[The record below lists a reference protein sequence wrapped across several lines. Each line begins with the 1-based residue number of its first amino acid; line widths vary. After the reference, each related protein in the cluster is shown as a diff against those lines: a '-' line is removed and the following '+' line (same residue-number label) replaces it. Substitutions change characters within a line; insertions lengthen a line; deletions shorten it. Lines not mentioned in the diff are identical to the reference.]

1 MKKKNVII
9 GILTVVSTLLVVCLI
24 GFSPNLIKRL
34 LGNVN
39 STEVGTTQALKTGVI
54 VNTNLTYKK
63 DTTSIPLKIYNG
75 SDKQITINSVIWRTM
90 CLSDTCEDFNVINL
104 DTPITIEPDSDYEY
118 KIENVSSL
126 VNNSAVDIG
135 VQYVLD
141 GKTYNLASRSAQI
154 TSFDNYT
161 LNKNSAEDIP
171 EEFTI
176 IKNSDKYNANYLSD
190 VNIKLS
196 DTDVKMDLSEKL
208 EDLNIT
214 YQYKSALYDKMS
226 IYHPQHYYSTSYK
239 FDLFGNP
246 NPSNVAN
253 IFSENISEYQQV
265 SQPITDYSSD
275 FQFVLKG
282 SPKRVVDGET
292 VILGL
297 YFSQTR
303 YYTPIG
309 ETAPNDY
316 VMGYSV
322 RNDYSSEKLPQFTLT
337 VYDKSGLA
345 TAISNGIA
353 KMEQLSEEDAN
364 IDSFMAFSNLIYNEG
379 VTIYENREVTQAQID
394 DVTSRINGF
403 EIQLNPKSDYT
414 ALDNVISK
422 INNLN
427 RSYYAEGSFTEID
440 ALIAKY
446 ESGLSSNYQAK
457 IDSLSTRLN
466 AAYNSLEMLDA
477 DYSKVDSAITTAGLL
492 TNETSDGK
500 ALYTTESWGNLQE
513 ALALVIRGKKIDEQA
528 LVDEYARNISNAI
541 ANLEYN
547 PADYTEL
554 NTFIEDYN
562 LYKDYFVEESRTEFE
577 EYLKTITFDK
587 NITEQSTVD
596 TWYQELNSLAEKMEL
611 KKAQGYYDSD
621 NYEFIEK
628 NGYMSLEGYKKYFE
642 GLEKSYYTDESAQMI
657 NDVLGELNNSESDL
671 YNYSIMEQAEFDQ
684 ILMYLQTY
692 INMLE
697 KKPGNYEELCEYYVK
712 ALNLNIKYYVDVTEL
727 TTALSDAK
735 FDWKID
741 EQDKIDE
748 CAKALRDA
756 INNLVLKDADY
767 TAFNVAYN
775 KATSL
780 SAKHY
785 VDFSLVQAAIAEAN
799 SVKNLKI
806 DKQSLV
812 DDATDKLNK
821 AMSKLVLKDADYSK
835 IEALK
840 AKIEALDGS
849 KYTNL
854 EVVKEALNNI
864 SYGKKANE
872 QDLVDEMYNK
882 LKSAYDSL
890 EKTKADYTEVNK
902 AVSNAKKYESVKDNY
917 SNYSELERVLNS
929 INYDLTWAD
938 QVTVDN
944 YVIKINDAIS
954 NLRKKLA
961 NYTELENLISKI
973 PSDYSNL
980 EQGLQSEIKTL
991 LNEAEK
997 LSRNLTYEEQD
1008 KVDSLVIKL
1017 RALVDKLPKID
1028 TGEISKEIILSYLKV
1043 NGNKVDIK
1051 TLPFKCNVGYD
1062 ITSANIEAGLASKNS
1077 VIKIYGGKVLLP
1089 GENNVTIIV
1098 TTDTGKTYTYTLI
1111 INRSKTSDYLSD
1123 LTVKKSEIEFSKTKQ
1138 EYTVKVDRNTS
1149 ELDLSA
1155 VAEDKNA
1162 KVTIKGNDNIKNG
1175 SKVFVEVESADG
1187 SVRVYTLNVQ
1197 KAGSV
1202 DVKVI
1207 IILIMVLAILS
1218 GIIKYLQEK
1227 KKYKE

>member
-63 DTTSIPLKIYNG
+63 NTTSIPLKIYNG
-75 SDKQITINSVIWRTM
+75 SDKQVTINSVIWRTM

-161 LNKNSAEDIP
+161 LNKNSAEDVP

-176 IKNSDKYNANYLSD
+176 THNGEYDYLGD
-190 VNIKLS
+190 TKIKLS
-196 DTDVKMDLSEKL
+196 DTDIKMDLSENL
-208 EDLNIT
+208 SDLNIK
-214 YQYKSALYDKMS
+214 YQFKIFANRWFISNPLGP
-226 IYHPQHYYSTSYK
+226 INGN
-239 FDLFGNP
+239 LFGEP
-246 NPSNVAN
+246 NNYNYKNYINAN
-253 IFSENISEYQQV
+253 LDKIS
-265 SQPITDYSSD
+265 
-275 FQFVLKG
+275 FNG
-282 SPKRVVDGET
+282 N
-292 VILGL
+292 
-297 YFSQTR
+297 
-303 YYTPIG
+303 
-309 ETAPNDY
+309 TALE
-316 VMGYSV
+316 
-322 RNDYSSEKLPQFTLT
+322 DYSSEFEFVLSGKPTKTSNNETILLGLSMTQYGDNYNAATNPNERHSTSESVYSSEKIPQFKLT

-345 TAISNGIA
+345 SAIQNGIA

-403 EIQLNPKSDYT
+403 EIQMNPKSDYT

-446 ESGLSSNYQAK
+446 ESGLSSNYQSK

-587 NITEQSTVD
+587 NITEQSIVD
-596 TWYQELNSLAEKMEL
+596 TWYQELNNLAEKMEL

-657 NDVLGELNNSESDL
+657 NEVLGELNNSESDL

-684 ILMYLQTY
+684 ILIFLQTY

-854 EVVKEALNNI
+854 EVVKEALNSI

>member
-39 STEVGTTQALKTGVI
+39 STEIGTTQTLKTGVI
-54 VNTNLTYKK
+54 VDTNLAYKK
-63 DTTSIPLKIYNG
+63 DTTSMPLKIYNG
-75 SDKQITINSVIWRTM
+75 SDKQVTINAIIWRTM

-104 DTPITIEPDSDYEY
+104 DTPITVEPDSDYEY
-118 KIENVSSL
+118 IMENVSSL
-126 VNNSAVDIG
+126 VNTSAVDVG

-141 GKTYNLASRSAQI
+141 GKTYNLASRSTRI
-154 TSFDNYT
+154 TNFDNYT
-161 LNKNSAEDIP
+161 LNKNSAEDVP

-176 IKNSDKYNANYLSD
+176 THNGEYDYLGD
-190 VNIKLS
+190 AKIKLS
-196 DTDVKMDLSEKL
+196 DTDVKMDLSENL
-208 EDLNIT
+208 RDLNIK
-214 YQYKSALYDKMS
+214 YQFKIFANKWFINNPLSQKNDY
-226 IYHPQHYYSTSYK
+226 
-239 FDLFGNP
+239 LFGAP
-246 NPSNVAN
+246 NNYN
-253 IFSENISEYQQV
+253 HYNYIDY
-265 SQPITDYSSD
+265 DYSSTST
-275 FQFVLKG
+275 FSGNTALEEYSSEFEFILSGK
-282 SPKRVVDGET
+282 PKKTSNNET
-292 VILGL
+292 ILLGL
-297 YFSQTR
+297 YIMQC
-303 YYTPIG
+303 G
-309 ETAPNDY
+309 EN
-316 VMGYSV
+316 YSAATNPGERHSTTEAV
-322 RNDYSSEKLPQFTLT
+322 FSSEKIPQFKLT
-337 VYDKSGLA
+337 VYDKSELA

-353 KMEQLSEEDAN
+353 KMEQLSEEEAN
-364 IDSFMAFSNLIYNEG
+364 IDSFMEFSNLIYNEG
-379 VTIYENREVTQAQID
+379 VTVYENREVTQAQID
-394 DVTSRINGF
+394 DITNRINGF
-403 EIQLNPKSDYT
+403 EIELNPKADYT

-427 RSYYAEGSFTEID
+427 RSYYAEGSFTDID
-440 ALIAKY
+440 ALIKKY
-446 ESGLSSNYQAK
+446 ESDLSSNYQSK
-457 IDSLSTRLN
+457 IDSLSTKLN
-466 AAYNSLEMLDA
+466 GAYNSLEMLDA
-477 DYSKVDSAITTAGLL
+477 DYKNVDSAITTAGLL

-513 ALALVIRGKKIDEQA
+513 ALASVVRGKKIDEQQI
-528 LVDEYARNISNAI
+528 VDSYAKNITVAI

-554 NTFIEDYN
+554 NAMIEEWN
-562 LYKDYFVEESRTEFE
+562 LLKDYFTEESRTEVE

-596 TWYQELNSLAEKMEL
+596 TWVQELNSLAEKLEL
-611 KKAQGYYDSD
+611 KRAQGYYDSD

-642 GLEKSYYTDESAQMI
+642 GLEKSYYTDESVEIIDM
-657 NDVLGELNNSESDL
+657 VVTELSNSESDL
-671 YNYSIMEQAEFDQ
+671 YKYSIMEQAEFDE
-684 ILMYLQTY
+684 ILMFLQVYVNT
-692 INMLE
+692 LE

-712 ALNLNIKYYVDVTEL
+712 ALSLNIKYYVDVTEL
-727 TTALSDAK
+727 TTAISNAN
-735 FDWKID
+735 FNWKID

-748 CAKALRDA
+748 SAKALRDA

-767 TAFNVAYN
+767 TAFNIAYN
-775 KATSL
+775 KAVSL

-785 VDFSLVQAAIAEAN
+785 VDFSSVQAAITKAN
-799 SVKNLKI
+799 SVKDLKI

-821 AMSKLVLKDADYSK
+821 AMSKLVLRDADYSK
-835 IEALK
+835 IDALK

-872 QDLVDEMYNK
+872 QALVDEMYNK

-902 AVSNAKKYESVKDNY
+902 AVLEAKKYESVKDNY
-917 SNYSELERVLNS
+917 SNYSDLEKVLNS
-929 INYDLTWAD
+929 INYNLTWAD

-944 YVIKINDAIS
+944 YVIKIKDAIS

-973 PSDYSNL
+973 PSDYSDL
-980 EQGLQSEIKTL
+980 DQSLQSEIKSL
-991 LNEAEK
+991 LKEAEQ
-997 LSRNLTYEEQD
+997 LSRNLTYEEQA
-1008 KVDSLVIKL
+1008 KVDSLVIKF
-1017 RALVDKLPKID
+1017 RALIDKLPKID
-1028 TGEISKEIILSYLKV
+1028 SGEISKEIILSYLKV

-1051 TLPFKCNVGYD
+1051 TLPFRCNVGYD
-1062 ITSANIEAGLASKNS
+1062 VTSANIEVGLASKNS

-1098 TTDTGKTYTYTLI
+1098 TTSAGKTYTYTLV
-1111 INRSKTSDYLSD
+1111 INRSKTSDYLSN
-1123 LTVKKSEIEFSKTKQ
+1123 LTVKESEIEFSKTKQ
-1138 EYTVKVDRNTS
+1138 EYTVKVGKNTN

-1207 IILIMVLAILS
+1207 IILIMILAILS

-1227 KKYKE
+1227 KKYKEEKNA

>member
-9 GILTVVSTLLVVCLI
+9 GILTVVSTLLVICLI
-24 GFSPNLIKRL
+24 VFSPNLIKKL

-39 STEVGTTQALKTGVI
+39 SAELGTTQILKTGVI
-54 VNTNLTYKK
+54 VDTNLTYKN

-75 SDKQITINSVIWRTM
+75 SDKQITINGVIWRTM
-90 CLSDTCEDFNVINL
+90 CLSGICEDFNVINL
-104 DTPITIEPDSDYEY
+104 DTPITIESDSDYEY
-118 KIENVSSL
+118 KIENVSSF
-126 VNNSAVDIG
+126 VNKSAIDVG

-141 GKTYNLASRSAQI
+141 GKTYNLASRAKKI
-154 TSFDNYT
+154 TSFDNYI
-161 LNKNSAEDIP
+161 LNKNSAEDVP

-176 IKNSDKYNANYLSD
+176 IKNSDALFANYLSD

-196 DTDVKMDLSEKL
+196 DTNIKMDLSERL
-208 EDLNIT
+208 ENLKIS
-214 YQYKSALYDKMS
+214 YQFKSNLPYKM
-226 IYHPQHYYSTSYK
+226 IVYHPQHKYAVDPLSE
-239 FDLFGNP
+239 LFGNP
-246 NPSNVAN
+246 NPSNVASVFN
-253 IFSENISEYQQV
+253 FETISEELTV
-265 SQPITDYSSD
+265 SAIDNYSSD
-275 FQFVLKG
+275 FEFILKG
-282 SPKRVVDGET
+282 SPKSVTLEKK

-297 YFSQTR
+297 RFRQLRQNLDGDGVVGQT
-303 YYTPIG
+303 
-309 ETAPNDY
+309 ENA
-316 VMGYSV
+316 
-322 RNDYSSEKLPQFTLT
+322 DYSSEKIPQFTLT

-345 TAISNGIA
+345 TAIRNGIA
-353 KMEQLSEEDAN
+353 KMELLSEEDAN
-364 IDSFMAFSNLIYNEG
+364 IDSFIEFSNLVYNEG

-394 DVTSRINGF
+394 DVTSRINNF
-403 EIQLNPKSDYT
+403 EIQMNPKADYT
-414 ALDNVISK
+414 VLDNVISK

-427 RSYYAEGSFTEID
+427 RSYYAEGSFTDID

-446 ESGLSSNYQAK
+446 ERDLSSNYQSK
-457 IDSLSTRLN
+457 IDSLSTSLN

-477 DYSKVDSAITTAGLL
+477 DYKNVDSAITTAGLL
-492 TNETSDGK
+492 TNQTPDGK
-500 ALYTTESWGNLQE
+500 ALYTTESWGKLQE
-513 ALALVIRGKKIDEQA
+513 ALSLVIRGKKIDEQQI
-528 LVDEYARNISNAI
+528 VNGYAKNITVAI

-554 NTFIEDYN
+554 NSLIEGYN
-562 LYKDYFVEESRTEFE
+562 LYKDYYVEASRTEVE
-577 EYLKTITFDK
+577 EYLKTISFDK

-596 TWYQELNSLAEKMEL
+596 TWCKELSILFEKMEL

-628 NGYMSLEGYKKYFE
+628 NGYMSLEGYKKYFGE
-642 GLEKSYYTDESAQMI
+642 LEKSYYTDESVELIDMLLT
-657 NDVLGELNNSESDL
+657 DLNNTASDL
-671 YNYSIMEQAEFDQ
+671 YNFSILEQAEFNQ
-684 ILMYLQTY
+684 ILMFLQNY
-692 INMLE
+692 VDSLE
-697 KKPGNYEELCEYYVK
+697 KKPGNYEELCKYYVK
-712 ALNLNIKYYVDVTEL
+712 ALNLNVKYYVDITEL
-727 TTALSDAK
+727 TTALSKAS

-741 EQDKIDE
+741 EQDKIDK

-767 TAFNVAYN
+767 TAFKVAYN
-775 KATSL
+775 KAISL
-780 SAKHY
+780 LAKHY
-785 VDFSLVQAAIAEAN
+785 VDFSLVQAAITEAN
-799 SVKNLKI
+799 SVKDLKI

-812 DDATDKLNK
+812 DNATDKLNK
-821 AMSKLVLKDADYSK
+821 AMNKLVLRDADYSK
-835 IEALK
+835 IDTLK

-854 EVVKEALNNI
+854 EVVREALNNI

-872 QDLVDEMYNK
+872 QALVDEMYNK

-890 EKTKADYTEVNK
+890 EKTKADYTEVNN
-902 AVSNAKKYESVKDNY
+902 AVSNAKKYELVKNNY
-917 SNYSELERVLNS
+917 SNYSDLERVLNG
-929 INYDLTWAD
+929 INYNLTWAD
-938 QVTVDN
+938 QVTVDS
-944 YVIKINDAIS
+944 YVIKINNAIS

-973 PSDYSNL
+973 PSDYSDL
-980 EQGLQSEIKTL
+980 KQELQLEIKVL

-1017 RALVDKLPKID
+1017 RALVDKLPKTD
-1028 TGEISKEIILSYLKV
+1028 SGEISKEIILSYLKV

-1062 ITSANIEAGLASKNS
+1062 ITSANIEVGLASKNS
-1077 VIKIYGGKVLLP
+1077 VSKIYGGKVLLP

-1098 TTDTGKTYTYTLI
+1098 TTDAGKNYTYTLI

-1123 LTVKKSEIEFSKTKQ
+1123 LTVKESEIEFSKTKQ

-1175 SKVFVEVESADG
+1175 SKVFVEVKSADG
-1187 SVRVYTLNVQ
+1187 SVRVYILNVQ

-1207 IILIMVLAILS
+1207 IVLIMILAILS

>member
-63 DTTSIPLKIYNG
+63 NTTSIPLKIYNG

-161 LNKNSAEDIP
+161 LNKNSAEDVP

-176 IKNSDKYNANYLSD
+176 THNGEYDYLGD
-190 VNIKLS
+190 TKIKLS
-196 DTDVKMDLSEKL
+196 DTDIKMDLSENL
-208 EDLNIT
+208 SDLNIK
-214 YQYKSALYDKMS
+214 YQFKIFANRWFISNPLGP
-226 IYHPQHYYSTSYK
+226 INGN
-239 FDLFGNP
+239 LFGEP
-246 NPSNVAN
+246 NNYNFYNYINAN
-253 IFSENISEYQQV
+253 LDKIS
-265 SQPITDYSSD
+265 
-275 FQFVLKG
+275 FNG
-282 SPKRVVDGET
+282 N
-292 VILGL
+292 
-297 YFSQTR
+297 
-303 YYTPIG
+303 
-309 ETAPNDY
+309 TALE
-316 VMGYSV
+316 
-322 RNDYSSEKLPQFTLT
+322 DYSSEFEFVLSGKPTKTSNNETILLGLSMTQYGDNYSAATNPNERHSTSESVYSSEKIPQFKLT

-345 TAISNGIA
+345 SAIQNGIA

-403 EIQLNPKSDYT
+403 EIQMNPKSDYT

-427 RSYYAEGSFTEID
+427 RSYYAEGSFTDID

-446 ESGLSSNYQAK
+446 ESGLSSNYQSK

-587 NITEQSTVD
+587 NITEQSIVD
-596 TWYQELNSLAEKMEL
+596 TWYQELNNLAEKMEL

-642 GLEKSYYTDESAQMI
+642 GLEKSYYTDESAQLI
-657 NDVLGELNNSESDL
+657 NEVLGELNNSESDL

-684 ILMYLQTY
+684 ILIFLQAY
-692 INMLE
+692 VDMLE

-854 EVVKEALNNI
+854 EVVKEALNSI

-1062 ITSANIEAGLASKNS
+1062 ITSANIEVGLASKNS

>member
-63 DTTSIPLKIYNG
+63 NTTSIPLKIYNG

-176 IKNSDKYNANYLSD
+176 THNGEYDYLGD
-190 VNIKLS
+190 TKIKLS
-196 DTDVKMDLSEKL
+196 DTDIKMDLSENL
-208 EDLNIT
+208 SDLNIK
-214 YQYKSALYDKMS
+214 YQFKIFANRWFISNPLGP
-226 IYHPQHYYSTSYK
+226 INGN
-239 FDLFGNP
+239 LFGEP
-246 NPSNVAN
+246 NNYNYKNYINAN
-253 IFSENISEYQQV
+253 LDKIS
-265 SQPITDYSSD
+265 
-275 FQFVLKG
+275 FNG
-282 SPKRVVDGET
+282 N
-292 VILGL
+292 
-297 YFSQTR
+297 
-303 YYTPIG
+303 
-309 ETAPNDY
+309 TALE
-316 VMGYSV
+316 
-322 RNDYSSEKLPQFTLT
+322 DYSSEFEFVLSGKPTKTSNNETILLGLSMTQYGDNYNAATNPNERHSTSESVYSSEKIPQFKLT

-345 TAISNGIA
+345 SAIQNGIA

-446 ESGLSSNYQAK
+446 ESGLSSNYQSK

-596 TWYQELNSLAEKMEL
+596 TWYQELNSLAEKMKL

-642 GLEKSYYTDESAQMI
+642 GLEKSYYTDESAQLI
-657 NDVLGELNNSESDL
+657 NEVLGELNNSESDL

-684 ILMYLQTY
+684 ILIFLQAY
-692 INMLE
+692 VDMLE

-854 EVVKEALNNI
+854 EVVKEALNSI

-1028 TGEISKEIILSYLKV
+1028 TGENSKEIILSYLKV

-1138 EYTVKVDRNTS
+1138 EYTVKVDRNTR

>member
-63 DTTSIPLKIYNG
+63 NTTSIPLKIYNG

-161 LNKNSAEDIP
+161 LNKNSAEDVP

-176 IKNSDKYNANYLSD
+176 THNGEYDYLGD
-190 VNIKLS
+190 TKIKLS
-196 DTDVKMDLSEKL
+196 DTDIKMDLSENL
-208 EDLNIT
+208 SDLNIK
-214 YQYKSALYDKMS
+214 YQFKIFANRWFISNPLGP
-226 IYHPQHYYSTSYK
+226 INGN
-239 FDLFGNP
+239 LFGEP
-246 NPSNVAN
+246 NNYNYKNYINAN
-253 IFSENISEYQQV
+253 LDKIS
-265 SQPITDYSSD
+265 
-275 FQFVLKG
+275 FNG
-282 SPKRVVDGET
+282 N
-292 VILGL
+292 
-297 YFSQTR
+297 
-303 YYTPIG
+303 
-309 ETAPNDY
+309 TALE
-316 VMGYSV
+316 
-322 RNDYSSEKLPQFTLT
+322 DYSSEFEFVLSGKPTKTSNNETILLGLSMTQYGDNYNAATNPNERHSTSESVYSSEKIPQFKLT

-345 TAISNGIA
+345 SAIQNGIA

-596 TWYQELNSLAEKMEL
+596 TWYQELNNLAEKMEL

-775 KATSL
+775 KAISL

-854 EVVKEALNNI
+854 EVVKEALNSI

>member
-39 STEVGTTQALKTGVI
+39 STEIGTTQTLKTGVI
-54 VNTNLTYKK
+54 VDTNLAYKK
-63 DTTSIPLKIYNG
+63 DTTSMPLKIYNG
-75 SDKQITINSVIWRTM
+75 SDKQVTINAIIWRTM

-104 DTPITIEPDSDYEY
+104 DTPITVEPDSDYEY
-118 KIENVSSL
+118 IMENVSSL
-126 VNNSAVDIG
+126 VNTSAVDVG

-141 GKTYNLASRSAQI
+141 GKTYNLASRSTRI
-154 TSFDNYT
+154 TNFDNYT
-161 LNKNSAEDIP
+161 LNKNSAEDVP
-171 EEFTI
+171 EEFTFI
-176 IKNSDKYNANYLSD
+176 HNPENENSAD

-196 DTDVKMDLSEKL
+196 DTDVKMDLSESL
-208 EDLNIT
+208 DSLNIT
-214 YQYKSALYDKMS
+214 YSYRSS
-226 IYHPQHYYSTSYK
+226 IKNGMIFNHPENRSS
-239 FDLFGNP
+239 LANPLLGNE
-246 NPSNVAN
+246 NTSNVKQYFSSNMFDKTTHIQNNTSIDEYNSSYQFTLTGKPNMVVNNTN
-253 IFSENISEYQQV
+253 IVLGFYFTQSYWYQDSENISRNE
-265 SQPITDYSSD
+265 SFFSNKND
-275 FQFVLKG
+275 F
-282 SPKRVVDGET
+282 
-292 VILGL
+292 
-297 YFSQTR
+297 
-303 YYTPIG
+303 
-309 ETAPNDY
+309 
-316 VMGYSV
+316 
-322 RNDYSSEKLPQFTLT
+322 SSEKIPQFKLT
-337 VYDKSGLA
+337 VYDKSELA

-353 KMEQLSEEDAN
+353 KMEQLSEEEAN
-364 IDSFMAFSNLIYNEG
+364 IDSFMEFSNLIYNEG
-379 VTIYENREVTQAQID
+379 VTVYENREVTQAQID
-394 DVTSRINGF
+394 DITNRINGF
-403 EIQLNPKSDYT
+403 EIELNPKADYT

-427 RSYYAEGSFTEID
+427 RSYYAEGSFTDID
-440 ALIAKY
+440 ALIKKY
-446 ESGLSSNYQAK
+446 ESDLSSNYQSK
-457 IDSLSTRLN
+457 IDSLSTKLN
-466 AAYNSLEMLDA
+466 GAYNSLEMLDA
-477 DYSKVDSAITTAGLL
+477 DYKNVDSAITTAGLL

-513 ALALVIRGKKIDEQA
+513 ALASVVRGKKIDEQQI
-528 LVDEYARNISNAI
+528 VDSYAKNITVAI

-554 NTFIEDYN
+554 NAMIEEWN
-562 LYKDYFVEESRTEFE
+562 LLKDYFTEESRTEVE

-596 TWYQELNSLAEKMEL
+596 TWVQELNSLAEKLEL
-611 KKAQGYYDSD
+611 KRAQGYYDSD

-642 GLEKSYYTDESAQMI
+642 GLEKSYYTDESVEIIDM
-657 NDVLGELNNSESDL
+657 VVTELSNSESDL
-671 YNYSIMEQAEFDQ
+671 YKYSIMEQAEFDE
-684 ILMYLQTY
+684 ILMFLQVYVNT
-692 INMLE
+692 LE

-712 ALNLNIKYYVDVTEL
+712 ALSLNIKYYVDVTEL
-727 TTALSDAK
+727 TTAISNAN
-735 FDWKID
+735 FNWKID

-748 CAKALRDA
+748 SAKALRDA

-767 TAFNVAYN
+767 TAFNIAYN
-775 KATSL
+775 KAVSL

-785 VDFSLVQAAIAEAN
+785 VDFSSVQAAITKAN
-799 SVKNLKI
+799 SVKDLKI

-812 DDATDKLNK
+812 DDVTDKLNK
-821 AMSKLVLKDADYSK
+821 AMSKLVLRDADYSK
-835 IEALK
+835 IDALK

-849 KYTNL
+849 KYTNF

-872 QDLVDEMYNK
+872 QALVDEMYNK

-902 AVSNAKKYESVKDNY
+902 AVLEAKKYESVKDNY
-917 SNYSELERVLNS
+917 SNYSDLEKVLNS
-929 INYDLTWAD
+929 INYNLTWAD

-944 YVIKINDAIS
+944 YVIKIKDAIS

-973 PSDYSNL
+973 PSDYSDL
-980 EQGLQSEIKTL
+980 DQSLQSEIKTL
-991 LNEAEK
+991 LKEAEQ
-997 LSRNLTYEEQD
+997 LSRNLTYEEQA
-1008 KVDSLVIKL
+1008 KVDSLVIKF
-1017 RALVDKLPKID
+1017 RALIDKLPKID
-1028 TGEISKEIILSYLKV
+1028 SGEISKEIILSYLKV
-1043 NGNKVDIK
+1043 NGDKVDIK
-1051 TLPFKCNVGYD
+1051 TLPFRCNVGYD
-1062 ITSANIEAGLASKNS
+1062 VTSANIEVGLASKNS

-1098 TTDTGKTYTYTLI
+1098 TTSAGKTYTYTLVI
-1111 INRSKTSDYLSD
+1111 DRSKTSDYLSN
-1123 LTVKKSEIEFSKTKQ
+1123 LTVKESEIEFSKTKQ
-1138 EYTVKVDRNTS
+1138 EYTVKVGKNTN

-1162 KVTIKGNDNIKNG
+1162 KVTIKGNDSIKNG

-1207 IILIMVLAILS
+1207 IILIMILAILS

-1227 KKYKE
+1227 KKYKEEKNA

>member
-63 DTTSIPLKIYNG
+63 NTTSIPLKIYNG
-75 SDKQITINSVIWRTM
+75 SDKQVTINSVIWRTM

-161 LNKNSAEDIP
+161 LNKNSAEDVP

-176 IKNSDKYNANYLSD
+176 THNGEYDYLGD
-190 VNIKLS
+190 TKIKLS
-196 DTDVKMDLSEKL
+196 DTDIKMDLSENL
-208 EDLNIT
+208 SDLNIK
-214 YQYKSALYDKMS
+214 YQFKIFANRWFISNPLGP
-226 IYHPQHYYSTSYK
+226 INGN
-239 FDLFGNP
+239 LFGEP
-246 NPSNVAN
+246 NNYNYKNYINAN
-253 IFSENISEYQQV
+253 LDKIS
-265 SQPITDYSSD
+265 
-275 FQFVLKG
+275 FNG
-282 SPKRVVDGET
+282 N
-292 VILGL
+292 
-297 YFSQTR
+297 
-303 YYTPIG
+303 
-309 ETAPNDY
+309 TALE
-316 VMGYSV
+316 
-322 RNDYSSEKLPQFTLT
+322 DYSSEFEFVLSGKPTKTSNNETILLGLSMTQYGDNYNAATNPNERHSTSESVYSSEKIPQFKLT

-345 TAISNGIA
+345 SAIQNGIA

-446 ESGLSSNYQAK
+446 ESGLSSNYQSK

-657 NDVLGELNNSESDL
+657 NDVLEELNNSESDL

-854 EVVKEALNNI
+854 EVVKEALNSI

-1028 TGEISKEIILSYLKV
+1028 AGENSKEIILSYLKV

-1111 INRSKTSDYLSD
+1111 INRSKTSDYLSV

>member
-63 DTTSIPLKIYNG
+63 NTTSIPLKIYNG
-75 SDKQITINSVIWRTM
+75 SDKQVTINSVIWRTM

-154 TSFDNYT
+154 TSFGNYT
-161 LNKNSAEDIP
+161 LNKNSAEDVP

-176 IKNSDKYNANYLSD
+176 IKNSDKYYANYLSD

-214 YQYKSALYDKMS
+214 YQFKSNLPYKMTVF
-226 IYHPQHYYSTSYK
+226 HPQHEWAVSPRFT
-239 FDLFGNP
+239 LFGNS
-246 NPSNVAN
+246 NPSNVTSVFN
-253 IFSENISEYQQV
+253 FETISERLEV
-265 SQPITDYSSD
+265 SAIDDYSGD
-275 FQFVLKG
+275 FEFMLKG
-282 SPKRVVDGET
+282 SPKSVTVEKN

-297 YFSQTR
+297 KFWQLKQQSNGDGVVGQTER
-303 YYTPIG
+303 
-309 ETAPNDY
+309 D
-316 VMGYSV
+316 
-322 RNDYSSEKLPQFTLT
+322 DFSSEKIPQFKLT

-345 TAISNGIA
+345 SAIQNGIA

-403 EIQLNPKSDYT
+403 EIQMNPKSDYT

-446 ESGLSSNYQAK
+446 ESGLSSNYQSK

-596 TWYQELNSLAEKMEL
+596 TWYQELNNLAEKMEL

-854 EVVKEALNNI
+854 EVVKEALNSI

>member
-39 STEVGTTQALKTGVI
+39 STEIGTTQTLKTGVI
-54 VNTNLTYKK
+54 VDTNLAYKK
-63 DTTSIPLKIYNG
+63 DTTSMPLKIYNG
-75 SDKQITINSVIWRTM
+75 SDKQVTINAIIWRTM

-104 DTPITIEPDSDYEY
+104 DTPITVEPDSDYEY
-118 KIENVSSL
+118 IMENVSSL
-126 VNNSAVDIG
+126 VNTSAVDVG

-141 GKTYNLASRSAQI
+141 GKTYNLASRSTRI
-154 TSFDNYT
+154 TNFDNYT
-161 LNKNSAEDIP
+161 LNKNSAEDVP

-176 IKNSDKYNANYLSD
+176 THNGEYDYLGD
-190 VNIKLS
+190 AKIKLS
-196 DTDVKMDLSEKL
+196 DTDVKMDLSENL
-208 EDLNIT
+208 RDLNIK
-214 YQYKSALYDKMS
+214 YQFKIFANKWFINNPLSQKNDY
-226 IYHPQHYYSTSYK
+226 
-239 FDLFGNP
+239 LFGAP
-246 NPSNVAN
+246 NNYN
-253 IFSENISEYQQV
+253 HYNYIDY
-265 SQPITDYSSD
+265 DYSSTST
-275 FQFVLKG
+275 FSGNTALEEYSSEFEFILSGK
-282 SPKRVVDGET
+282 PKKTSNNET
-292 VILGL
+292 ILLGL
-297 YFSQTR
+297 YIMQ
-303 YYTPIG
+303 YG
-309 ETAPNDY
+309 EN
-316 VMGYSV
+316 YSAATNPGERHSTTEAV
-322 RNDYSSEKLPQFTLT
+322 FSSEKIPQFKLT
-337 VYDKSGLA
+337 VYDKSELA

-353 KMEQLSEEDAN
+353 KMEQLSEEEAN
-364 IDSFMAFSNLIYNEG
+364 IDSFMEFSNLIYNEG
-379 VTIYENREVTQAQID
+379 VTVYENREVTQAQID
-394 DVTSRINGF
+394 DITNRINGF
-403 EIQLNPKSDYT
+403 EIELNPKADYT

-427 RSYYAEGSFTEID
+427 RSYYAEGSFTDID
-440 ALIAKY
+440 ALIKKY
-446 ESGLSSNYQAK
+446 ESDLSSNYQSK
-457 IDSLSTRLN
+457 IDSLSTKLN
-466 AAYNSLEMLDA
+466 GAYNSLEMLDA
-477 DYSKVDSAITTAGLL
+477 DYKNVDSAITTAGLL

-513 ALALVIRGKKIDEQA
+513 ALASVVRGKKIDEQQI
-528 LVDEYARNISNAI
+528 VDSYAKNITVAI

-554 NTFIEDYN
+554 NAMIEEWN
-562 LYKDYFVEESRTEFE
+562 LLKDYFTEESRTEVE

-596 TWYQELNSLAEKMEL
+596 TWVQELNSLAEKLEL
-611 KKAQGYYDSD
+611 KRAQGYYDSD

-642 GLEKSYYTDESAQMI
+642 GLEKSYYTDESVEIIDM
-657 NDVLGELNNSESDL
+657 VVTELSNSESDL
-671 YNYSIMEQAEFDQ
+671 YKYSIMEQAEFDE
-684 ILMYLQTY
+684 ILMFLQVYVNT
-692 INMLE
+692 LE

-712 ALNLNIKYYVDVTEL
+712 ALSLNIKYYVDVTEL
-727 TTALSDAK
+727 TTAISNAN
-735 FDWKID
+735 FNWKID

-748 CAKALRDA
+748 SAKALRDA

-767 TAFNVAYN
+767 TAFNIAYN
-775 KATSL
+775 KAVSL

-785 VDFSLVQAAIAEAN
+785 VDFSSVQAAITKAN
-799 SVKNLKI
+799 SVKDLKI

-821 AMSKLVLKDADYSK
+821 AMSKLVLRDADYSK
-835 IEALK
+835 IDALK

-872 QDLVDEMYNK
+872 QALVDEMYNK

-902 AVSNAKKYESVKDNY
+902 AVLEAKKYESVKDNY
-917 SNYSELERVLNS
+917 SNYSDLEKVLNS
-929 INYDLTWAD
+929 INYNLTWAD

-944 YVIKINDAIS
+944 YVIKIKDAIS

-973 PSDYSNL
+973 PSDYSDL
-980 EQGLQSEIKTL
+980 DQSLQSEIKSL
-991 LNEAEK
+991 LKEAEQ
-997 LSRNLTYEEQD
+997 LSRNLTYEEQA
-1008 KVDSLVIKL
+1008 KVDSLVIKF
-1017 RALVDKLPKID
+1017 RALIDKLPKID
-1028 TGEISKEIILSYLKV
+1028 SGEISKEIILSYLKV

-1051 TLPFKCNVGYD
+1051 TLPFRCNVGYD
-1062 ITSANIEAGLASKNS
+1062 VTSANIEVGLASKNS

-1098 TTDTGKTYTYTLI
+1098 TTSAGKTYTYTLV
-1111 INRSKTSDYLSD
+1111 INRSKTSDYLSN
-1123 LTVKKSEIEFSKTKQ
+1123 LTVKESEIEFSKTKQ
-1138 EYTVKVDRNTS
+1138 EYTVKVGKNTN

-1207 IILIMVLAILS
+1207 IILIMILAILS

-1227 KKYKE
+1227 KKYKEEKNA

>member
-126 VNNSAVDIG
+126 VNTSAVDVG

-141 GKTYNLASRSAQI
+141 GKTYNLASRSTRI
-154 TSFDNYT
+154 TNFDNYT
-161 LNKNSAEDIP
+161 LNKNSAEDVP

-176 IKNSDKYNANYLSD
+176 THNGEYDYLGD
-190 VNIKLS
+190 AKIKLS
-196 DTDVKMDLSEKL
+196 DTDVKMDLSENL
-208 EDLNIT
+208 RDLNIK
-214 YQYKSALYDKMS
+214 YQFKIFANKWFINNPLSQKNDY
-226 IYHPQHYYSTSYK
+226 
-239 FDLFGNP
+239 LFGAP
-246 NPSNVAN
+246 NNYN
-253 IFSENISEYQQV
+253 HYNYIDY
-265 SQPITDYSSD
+265 DYSSTST
-275 FQFVLKG
+275 FSGNTALEEYSSEFEFILSGK
-282 SPKRVVDGET
+282 PKKTSNNET
-292 VILGL
+292 ILLGL
-297 YFSQTR
+297 YIMQ
-303 YYTPIG
+303 YG
-309 ETAPNDY
+309 EN
-316 VMGYSV
+316 YSAATNPGEQHSTTEAV
-322 RNDYSSEKLPQFTLT
+322 FSSEKIPQFKLT
-337 VYDKSGLA
+337 VYDKSELA

-353 KMEQLSEEDAN
+353 KMEQLSEEEAN
-364 IDSFMAFSNLIYNEG
+364 IDSFMEFSNLIYNEG
-379 VTIYENREVTQAQID
+379 VTVYENREVTQAQID
-394 DVTSRINGF
+394 DITNRINGF
-403 EIQLNPKSDYT
+403 EIELNPKADYT

-427 RSYYAEGSFTEID
+427 RSYYAEGSFTDID
-440 ALIAKY
+440 ALIKKY
-446 ESGLSSNYQAK
+446 ESDLSSNYQSK
-457 IDSLSTRLN
+457 IDSLSTKLN
-466 AAYNSLEMLDA
+466 GAYNSLEMLDA
-477 DYSKVDSAITTAGLL
+477 DYKNVDSAITTAGLL

-513 ALALVIRGKKIDEQA
+513 ALASVVRGKKIDEQQI
-528 LVDEYARNISNAI
+528 VDSYAKNITVAI

-554 NTFIEDYN
+554 NAMIEEWN
-562 LYKDYFVEESRTEFE
+562 LLKDYFTEESRTEVE

-596 TWYQELNSLAEKMEL
+596 TWIQELNSLAEKLEL
-611 KKAQGYYDSD
+611 KRAQGYYDSD

-642 GLEKSYYTDESAQMI
+642 GLEKSYYTDESVEIIDM
-657 NDVLGELNNSESDL
+657 VVTELSNSESDL
-671 YNYSIMEQAEFDQ
+671 YKYSIMEQAEFDE
-684 ILMYLQTY
+684 ILMFLQVYVNT
-692 INMLE
+692 LE

-712 ALNLNIKYYVDVTEL
+712 ALSLNIKYYVDVTEL
-727 TTALSDAK
+727 TTAISNAN
-735 FDWKID
+735 FNWKID

-748 CAKALRDA
+748 SAKALRDA

-767 TAFNVAYN
+767 TAFNIAYN
-775 KATSL
+775 KAVSL

-785 VDFSLVQAAIAEAN
+785 VDFSSVQAAITKAN
-799 SVKNLKI
+799 SVKDLKI

-821 AMSKLVLKDADYSK
+821 AMSKLVLRDADYSK
-835 IEALK
+835 IDALK

-872 QDLVDEMYNK
+872 QALVDEMYNK

-902 AVSNAKKYESVKDNY
+902 AVLEAKKYESVKDNY
-917 SNYSELERVLNS
+917 SNYSDLEKVLNS
-929 INYDLTWAD
+929 INYNLTWAD

-944 YVIKINDAIS
+944 YVIKIKDAIS

-973 PSDYSNL
+973 PSDYSDL
-980 EQGLQSEIKTL
+980 DQSLQSEIKTL
-991 LNEAEK
+991 LKEAEQ
-997 LSRNLTYEEQD
+997 LSRNLTYEEQA
-1008 KVDSLVIKL
+1008 KVDSLVIKF
-1017 RALVDKLPKID
+1017 RALIDKLPKID
-1028 TGEISKEIILSYLKV
+1028 SGEISKEIILSYLKV

-1051 TLPFKCNVGYD
+1051 TLPFRCNVGYD
-1062 ITSANIEAGLASKNS
+1062 VTSANIEVGLASKNS

-1098 TTDTGKTYTYTLI
+1098 TTSAGKTYTYTLV
-1111 INRSKTSDYLSD
+1111 INRSKTSDYLSN
-1123 LTVKKSEIEFSKTKQ
+1123 LTVKESEIEFSKTKQ
-1138 EYTVKVDRNTS
+1138 EYTVKVGKNTN

-1155 VAEDKNA
+1155 IAEDKNA

-1175 SKVFVEVESADG
+1175 SKVFVEVESVDG

-1207 IILIMVLAILS
+1207 IILIMILAILS

-1227 KKYKE
+1227 KKYKEEKNA